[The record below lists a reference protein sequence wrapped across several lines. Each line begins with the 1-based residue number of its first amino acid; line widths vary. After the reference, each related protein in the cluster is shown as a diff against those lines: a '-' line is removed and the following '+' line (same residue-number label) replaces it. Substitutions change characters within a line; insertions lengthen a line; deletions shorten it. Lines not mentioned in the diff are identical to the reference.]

1 MRRNK
6 GDTRASVNKLALT
19 KVGINVRDW
28 LTLSALFF
36 SGTLEP
42 RAGDK
47 ARETKTYKLDGKQM
61 SLTGRVLPAGNFDC
75 CVRRLYRFPTGL
87 G

>member
-28 LTLSALFF
+28 LTSSALFF
-36 SGTLEP
+36 WDI
-42 RAGDK
+42 RAEGRRESTGDGNLQ
-47 ARETKTYKLDGKQM
+47 TGWKTNESD
-61 SLTGRVLPAGNFDC
+61 R
-75 CVRRLYRFPTGL
+75 
-87 G
+87 